1 LSRKKAGEKSLCKT
15 PPKNAIFSTG
25 ELDENKP
32 PMIPLPV
39 LFKKFLKIGATAYG
53 GPAIA
58 GEIKRGIVK
67 ESRWISEPEF
77 LQGMAFCQMLPGA
90 TWVMLSTYIGYKLR
104 GIWGAFFCAIAFVL
118 PAFALIVILSL
129 FYFRWG
135 DLWLIQSLFKGL
147 GAIVVGLVLNAF
159 IGFSRS
165 ILHGWKVL
173 LIAVLSFTGFI
184 LRWNI
189 VVVFLLAAGLAL
201 LLRVT
206 KGGNR
211 LAQAAEAPRA
221 PRNKADFLFL
231 GGLAFLIGLLFFISY
246 LFYDPLFQLCLSLSK
261 VGALAFGGGFT
272 VIALIQYDVVEK
284 FRWVSTKEFLDG
296 IAMGQVTPGPVMI
309 TATFLGYKL
318 AGFWGAFMATIAGF
332 SPPFFIITLL
342 MPYYDRLKRMPAVQT
357 IEQGI
362 LGSFIGMLGLVL
374 VDFGRAAFVDIP
386 SVIFAA
392 GAFMALLKK
401 VDLVYVLTGGAA
413 LSVLIFGVF
422 PIR

>member
-1 LSRKKAGEKSLCKT
+1 METSQS
-15 PPKNAIFSTG
+15 
-25 ELDENKP
+25 
-32 PMIPLPV
+32 MIPLS
-39 LFKKFLKIGATAYG
+39 LLLKRFLKIGATAYG

-58 GEIKRGIVK
+58 GEIKRVIVK

-90 TWVMLSTYIGYKLR
+90 TWVMLSTYIGYTLR
-104 GIWGAFFCAIAFVL
+104 GIWGAFICAAAFVL
-118 PAFALIVILSL
+118 PAFTLILILSFL
-129 FYFRWG
+129 YFRWG

-147 GAIVVGLVLNAF
+147 GPVVVALVLNAF
-159 IGFSRS
+159 ITFGRS
-165 ILHGWKVL
+165 ILRGWKVM
-173 LIAVLSFTGFI
+173 LIAILSFAGFI

-189 VVVFLLAAGLAL
+189 VLVFFLAAGLAL
-201 LLRVT
+201 LLRET
-206 KGGNR
+206 KGENK
-211 LAQAAEAPRA
+211 LIQDSEAPRA
-221 PRNKADFLFL
+221 PRNKADFQFL
-231 GGLAFLIGLLFFISY
+231 GGLAFLIALLFFISY
-246 LFYDPLFQLCLSLSK
+246 LFHDPLFQLCLSLSK

-284 FRWVSTKEFLDG
+284 FRWVTTKEFLDG

-342 MPYYDRLKRMPAVQT
+342 MPYYDRLKRMPTIQT
-357 IEQGI
+357 MEQGI

-392 GAFMALLKK
+392 GAFIALMKK
-401 VDLVYVLTGGAA
+401 VDLAYILLIGAG
-413 LSVLIFGVF
+413 LSILIFGVF
-422 PIR
+422 SVS

>member
-1 LSRKKAGEKSLCKT
+1 METSQS
-15 PPKNAIFSTG
+15 
-25 ELDENKP
+25 
-32 PMIPLPV
+32 MIPLS
-39 LFKKFLKIGATAYG
+39 LLLKRFLKIGATAYG

-58 GEIKRGIVK
+58 GEIKRVIVK

-90 TWVMLSTYIGYKLR
+90 TWVMLSTYIGYTLR
-104 GIWGAFFCAIAFVL
+104 GIWGAFICAAAFVL
-118 PAFALIVILSL
+118 PAFTLILILSFL
-129 FYFRWG
+129 YFRWG

-147 GAIVVGLVLNAF
+147 GPVVVALVLNAF
-159 IGFSRS
+159 ITFGRS
-165 ILHGWKVL
+165 ILRGWKVM
-173 LIAVLSFTGFI
+173 LIAILSFAGFI

-189 VVVFLLAAGLAL
+189 VLVFFLAAGLAL
-201 LLRVT
+201 LLRGT
-206 KGGNR
+206 KGENK
-211 LAQAAEAPRA
+211 LIQDSEAPRA
-221 PRNKADFLFL
+221 PRNKADFQFL
-231 GGLAFLIGLLFFISY
+231 GGLAFLIALLFFISY
-246 LFYDPLFQLCLSLSK
+246 LFHDPLFQLCLSISK

-284 FRWVSTKEFLDG
+284 FRWVTTKEFLDG

-342 MPYYDRLKRMPAVQT
+342 MPYYDRLKRMPTIQT
-357 IEQGI
+357 MEQGI

-392 GAFMALLKK
+392 GAFIALLKK
-401 VDLVYVLTGGAA
+401 VDLAYILLIGAG
-413 LSVLIFGVF
+413 LSILIFGVF
-422 PIR
+422 SVS

>member
-1 LSRKKAGEKSLCKT
+1 METSQS
-15 PPKNAIFSTG
+15 
-25 ELDENKP
+25 
-32 PMIPLPV
+32 MIPLS
-39 LFKKFLKIGATAYG
+39 LLLKRFLKIGATAYG

-58 GEIKRGIVK
+58 GEIKRVIVK

-90 TWVMLSTYIGYKLR
+90 TWVMLSTYIGYTLR
-104 GIWGAFFCAIAFVL
+104 GIWGAFICAAAFVL
-118 PAFALIVILSL
+118 PAFTLILILSFL
-129 FYFRWG
+129 YFRWG

-147 GAIVVGLVLNAF
+147 GPVVVALVLNAF
-159 IGFSRS
+159 ITFGRS
-165 ILHGWKVL
+165 ILRGWKVM
-173 LIAVLSFTGFI
+173 LIAILSFAGFI

-189 VVVFLLAAGLAL
+189 VLVFFLAAGLAL
-201 LLRVT
+201 LLRET
-206 KGGNR
+206 KGENK
-211 LAQAAEAPRA
+211 LIQDSEAPRA
-221 PRNKADFLFL
+221 PRNKADFQFL
-231 GGLAFLIGLLFFISY
+231 GGLAFLIALLFFISY
-246 LFYDPLFQLCLSLSK
+246 LFHDPLFHLCLSLSK

-284 FRWVSTKEFLDG
+284 FRWVTTKEFLDG

-342 MPYYDRLKRMPAVQT
+342 MPYYDRLKRMPTIQT
-357 IEQGI
+357 MEQGI

-392 GAFMALLKK
+392 GAFIALLKK
-401 VDLVYVLTGGAA
+401 VDLVYILLIGAG
-413 LSVLIFGVF
+413 LSILIFGVF
-422 PIR
+422 SVS

>member
-1 LSRKKAGEKSLCKT
+1 METSQS
-15 PPKNAIFSTG
+15 
-25 ELDENKP
+25 
-32 PMIPLPV
+32 MIPLS
-39 LFKKFLKIGATAYG
+39 LLLKRFLKIGATAYG

-58 GEIKRGIVK
+58 GEIKRVIVK

-90 TWVMLSTYIGYKLR
+90 TWVMLSTYIGYTLR
-104 GIWGAFFCAIAFVL
+104 GIWGAFICAAAFVL
-118 PAFALIVILSL
+118 PAFTLILILSFL
-129 FYFRWG
+129 YFRWG

-147 GAIVVGLVLNAF
+147 GPVVVALVLNAF
-159 IGFSRS
+159 ITFGRS
-165 ILHGWKVL
+165 ILRGWKVM
-173 LIAVLSFTGFI
+173 LIAILSFAGFI

-189 VVVFLLAAGLAL
+189 VLVFFLAAGLAL
-201 LLRVT
+201 LLRGT
-206 KGGNR
+206 KGENK
-211 LAQAAEAPRA
+211 LIQDSEAPRA
-221 PRNKADFLFL
+221 PRNKADFQFL
-231 GGLAFLIGLLFFISY
+231 GGLAFLIALLFFISY
-246 LFYDPLFQLCLSLSK
+246 LFHDPLFQLCLSLSK

-284 FRWVSTKEFLDG
+284 FRWVTTKEFLDG

-342 MPYYDRLKRMPAVQT
+342 MPYYDRLKRMPTIQT
-357 IEQGI
+357 MEQGI

-392 GAFMALLKK
+392 GAFIALLKK
-401 VDLVYVLTGGAA
+401 VDLVYILLIGAG
-413 LSVLIFGVF
+413 LSILIFGVF
-422 PIR
+422 SVS

>member
-1 LSRKKAGEKSLCKT
+1 MKASQ
-15 PPKNAIFSTG
+15 
-25 ELDENKP
+25 
-32 PMIPLPV
+32 PMIPLSV
-39 LFKKFLKIGATAYG
+39 LSKRFLKIGATAYG

-58 GEIKRGIVK
+58 GEIKRAIVK
-67 ESRWISEPEF
+67 ESRWISEQEF

-90 TWVMLSTYIGYKLR
+90 TWVMLSTYIGYRLR
-104 GIWGAFFCAIAFVL
+104 GIWGAFFCAVAFIL
-118 PAFALIVILSL
+118 PAFTLIAILSL

-147 GAIVVGLVLNAF
+147 GAIVVSLVLNAF

-173 LIAVLSFTGFI
+173 LLALLSFIGFI

-189 VVVFLLAAGLAL
+189 MVVFLLAAGLAL

-211 LAQAAEAPRA
+211 LVEAVEAGQAP
-221 PRNKADFLFL
+221 PNKTDFIFL
-231 GGLAFLIGLLFFISY
+231 GGLALLISLLFLISYFFHN
-246 LFYDPLFQLCLSLSK
+246 PLFHLCMSLSK

-284 FRWVSTKEFLDG
+284 FHWVSTKEFLDG
-296 IAMGQVTPGPVMI
+296 IAMGQATPGPVMI

-318 AGFWGAFMATIAGF
+318 AGLWGAFMATIAGF
-332 SPPFFIITLL
+332 SPSFFIITLL

-362 LGSFIGMLGLVL
+362 LGSFIGMLALVL
-374 VDFGRAAFVDIP
+374 VDFGRAALIDLP
-386 SVIFAA
+386 SVLMFL
-392 GAFMALLKK
+392 GAFLALHKK
-401 VDLVYVLTGGAA
+401 IDIAYILLIGAV

-422 PIR
+422 PIS

>member
-1 LSRKKAGEKSLCKT
+1 METSQS
-15 PPKNAIFSTG
+15 
-25 ELDENKP
+25 
-32 PMIPLPV
+32 MIPLS
-39 LFKKFLKIGATAYG
+39 LLLKRFLKIGATAYG

-58 GEIKRGIVK
+58 GEIKRVIVK

-90 TWVMLSTYIGYKLR
+90 TWVMLSTYIGYTLR
-104 GIWGAFFCAIAFVL
+104 GIWGAFICAAAFVL
-118 PAFALIVILSL
+118 PAFTLILILSFL
-129 FYFRWG
+129 YFRWG

-147 GAIVVGLVLNAF
+147 GPVVVALVLNAF
-159 IGFSRS
+159 ITFGRS
-165 ILHGWKVL
+165 ILRGWKVM
-173 LIAVLSFTGFI
+173 LIAILSFAGFI

-189 VVVFLLAAGLAL
+189 VLVFFLAAGLAL
-201 LLRVT
+201 LLRGA
-206 KGGNR
+206 KGENK
-211 LAQAAEAPRA
+211 LIQDSEAPRA
-221 PRNKADFLFL
+221 PRNKADFQFL
-231 GGLAFLIGLLFFISY
+231 GGLAFLITLLFFISY
-246 LFYDPLFQLCLSLSK
+246 LFHDPLFHLCLSLSK

-284 FRWVSTKEFLDG
+284 FRWVTTKEFLDG

-342 MPYYDRLKRMPAVQT
+342 MPYYDRLKRMPTIQT
-357 IEQGI
+357 MEQGI

-392 GAFMALLKK
+392 GAFIALLKK
-401 VDLVYVLTGGAA
+401 VDLAYILLIGAG
-413 LSVLIFGVF
+413 LSILIFGVF
-422 PIR
+422 SVS